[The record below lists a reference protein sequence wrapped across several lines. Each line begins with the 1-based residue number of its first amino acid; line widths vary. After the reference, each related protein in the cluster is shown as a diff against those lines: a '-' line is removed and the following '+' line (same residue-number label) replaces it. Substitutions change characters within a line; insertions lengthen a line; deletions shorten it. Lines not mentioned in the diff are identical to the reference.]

1 MASIPPDP
9 DAAERL
15 TAEARRVVDLVRR
28 TQAPTEVA
36 DAALAHLE
44 QATALLAPHAHPGPW
59 AQRSLAWEDGFTSFE
74 PGETLEQYFPYS
86 PLIGPRN
93 PLAPPAEFTV
103 RDGRIHGRVRFG
115 AAYIGP
121 PTCVHGGVIAA
132 LFDELL
138 GSVNVANQVGGMT
151 GTLRVIYRSPTP
163 IDTELR
169 LESWVDRTEGRKIFA
184 KGTMHA
190 GEVLTA
196 EAEGIFIQGTIQ
208 RFEEMRQRGATAGPA
223 SDSPAR

>member
-1 MASIPPDP
+1 MSSVPPDP
-9 DAAERL
+9 AAAARL
-15 TAEARRVVDLVRR
+15 TSETRRLLDLVRR

-36 DAALAHLE
+36 DAVRAQLE
-44 QATALLAPHAHPGPW
+44 RAADLLEPHAHPGPW
-59 AQRSLAWEDGFTSFE
+59 AQRSLAWGDGFEPFE
-74 PGETLEQYFPYS
+74 AGQSLEEYFPYS

-93 PLAPPAEFTV
+93 PLAPPAEFEF

-151 GTLRVIYRSPTP
+151 GTLRVVYRSPDAHRHRAATR
-163 IDTELR
+163 ELGR
-169 LESWVDRTEGRKIFA
+169 PHRGPKGLREGDDPR
-184 KGTMHA
+184 
-190 GEVLTA
+190 
-196 EAEGIFIQGTIQ
+196 
-208 RFEEMRQRGATAGPA
+208 RRGADRRGRGHLHPGDDPALRGDAGAATASRGDQA
-223 SDSPAR
+223 GRDG